1 MPGMT
6 QQVEDG
12 AGDGTDP
19 PMHGIKPKGLKKG
32 SVSLI
37 GAVAI
42 GLAATAPAYS
52 LTGALGHGA
61 AEAGYQLPIVFIIA
75 VIPMYFVA
83 LAYKHLTDAAPDAGT
98 VFTWGSKAILPHI
111 GWIGGYALM
120 LSSILAGVGAAGIT
134 VNAVSVA
141 FRLEDSSKWLQVLI
155 AAIFILTTTWLVARG
170 AEESSRTTLILTVIQ
185 YGGLIL
191 FAAIL
196 MLNILGRESNPTA
209 EAFSWDW
216 FNPLA
221 INGFPAFLSGFLVA
235 IFIFWGFDAAL
246 SMSEETAGTPEQS
259 GRVGVTAIVIILI
272 TYVVIGVAALAFA
285 GIDDS
290 SEGSLTHAKN
300 IDDVFSALTREAV
313 GPNGAVI
320 AAVIVGLS
328 AFSATMSTVM
338 ATVRGML
345 AMATYKALPDRFAS
359 VDDVVQT
366 PKFTTWFIGLTT
378 LVIYGGL
385 TFVSES
391 IVEDCVYSV
400 GIAIMLYYTVVAVSS
415 VVYFWDTA
423 WRSWRTA
430 LGQVILP
437 GIAALILIPVG
448 LFEAYRMIN
457 PEYGSGGSLAGIGT
471 VFIIGVLSL
480 VLGVLLMILWNL
492 KSPAFFRG
500 QTLTRERT
508 HRERQAKR

>member
-1 MPGMT
+1 MT
-6 QQVEDG
+6 QQAEDG
-12 AGDGTDP
+12 TGAGAGTDP

>member
-1 MPGMT
+1 MAS
-6 QQVEDG
+6 EEEI
-12 AGDGTDP
+12 ADP
-19 PMHGIKPKGLKKG
+19 PMHDLRSKGLKKG

-61 AEAGYQLPIVFIIA
+61 DEAGYQLPIVFILA

-83 LAYKHLTDAAPDAGT
+83 LAYKHLTDAAPASGT

-134 VNAVSVA
+134 VNAVSVG
-141 FRLEDSSKWLQVLI
+141 LGLNDPPDWLKILI
-155 AAIFILTTTWLVARG
+155 AAVFILATTWLVARG

-196 MLNILGRESNPTA
+196 LINVIGREGNPSA
-209 EAFSWDW
+209 EPFSWDW
-216 FNPLA
+216 FNPFA

-246 SMSEETAGTPEQS
+246 SMSEETDATSEQS

-285 GIDDS
+285 GTDDNS
-290 SEGSLTHAKN
+290 PTSLTNANN
-300 IDDVFSALTREAV
+300 IDDVFSALAREAV
-313 GPNGAVI
+313 GSKGAVA

-345 AMATYKALPDRFAS
+345 AMAAYKALPDRFAT

-378 LVIYGGL
+378 LAIYGGL
-385 TFVSES
+385 TFVSDS

-430 LGQVILP
+430 FGQVILP
-437 GIAALILIPVG
+437 GIAAMILIPVG
-448 LFEAYRMIN
+448 LFEAYRMIS

-480 VLGVLLMILWNL
+480 VLGVLLMIVWNL

-500 QTLTRERT
+500 QTLRRERT
-508 HRERQAKR
+508 HRGAKS

>member
-1 MPGMT
+1 MAS
-6 QQVEDG
+6 EEEI
-12 AGDGTDP
+12 ADP
-19 PMHGIKPKGLKKG
+19 PMHDLRSKGLKKG

-61 AEAGYQLPIVFIIA
+61 DEAGYQLPIVFILA

-83 LAYKHLTDAAPDAGT
+83 LAYKHLTDAAPDSGT

-134 VNAVSVA
+134 VNAVSVG
-141 FRLEDSSKWLQVLI
+141 LGLNDPPDWLKILI
-155 AAIFILTTTWLVARG
+155 AAVFILATTWLVARG

-196 MLNILGRESNPTA
+196 LINVIGREGNPSA
-209 EAFSWDW
+209 EPFSWDW
-216 FNPLA
+216 FNPFA

-246 SMSEETAGTPEQS
+246 SMSEETDATSEQS

-285 GIDDS
+285 GTDDNS
-290 SEGSLTHAKN
+290 PTSLTNANN
-300 IDDVFSALTREAV
+300 IDDVFSALAREAV
-313 GPNGAVI
+313 GSKGAVA

-345 AMATYKALPDRFAS
+345 AMAAYKALPDRFAT

-378 LVIYGGL
+378 LAIYGGL
-385 TFVSES
+385 TFVSDS

-430 LGQVILP
+430 FGQVILP
-437 GIAALILIPVG
+437 GIAAMILIPVG
-448 LFEAYRMIN
+448 LFEAYRMIS

-480 VLGVLLMILWNL
+480 VLGVLLMIVWNL

-500 QTLTRERT
+500 QTLRRERT
-508 HRERQAKR
+508 HRGAKS

>member
-1 MPGMT
+1 MA
-6 QQVEDG
+6 EDEG
-12 AGDGTDP
+12 VVDP
-19 PMHGIKPKGLKKG
+19 PMEGLKSKGLKKG

-52 LTGALGHGA
+52 LTGALGHGVD
-61 AEAGYQLPIVFIIA
+61 EAGYQMPIVFILA
-75 VIPMYFVA
+75 VIPMYFIA

-134 VNAVSVA
+134 VNAVSVG
-141 FRLEDSSKWLQVLI
+141 LGLNDPPDWLKILI
-155 AAIFILTTTWLVARG
+155 AAVFILATTWLVARG
-170 AEESSRTTLILTVIQ
+170 AEESSRTTLILTAIQ

-196 MLNILGRESNPTA
+196 LINVIGREGNPSA
-209 EAFSWDW
+209 EPFSWDW

-246 SMSEETAGTPEQS
+246 SMSEETDATSEQS

-285 GIDDS
+285 GTDDNS
-290 SEGSLTHAKN
+290 PTSLTNANN
-300 IDDVFSALTREAV
+300 IDDVFSALAREAV
-313 GPNGAVI
+313 GSKGAVA

-345 AMATYKALPDRFAS
+345 AMAAYKALPDRFAS

-378 LVIYGGL
+378 LAIYGSL
-385 TFVSES
+385 TFVSDS

-430 LGQVILP
+430 FGQVILP
-437 GIAALILIPVG
+437 GIAAMILIPVG
-448 LFEAYRMIN
+448 LFEAYRMIS

-480 VLGVLLMILWNL
+480 VLGVLLMIVWNL

-500 QTLTRERT
+500 QTLKRERT
-508 HRERQAKR
+508 QRQAKP